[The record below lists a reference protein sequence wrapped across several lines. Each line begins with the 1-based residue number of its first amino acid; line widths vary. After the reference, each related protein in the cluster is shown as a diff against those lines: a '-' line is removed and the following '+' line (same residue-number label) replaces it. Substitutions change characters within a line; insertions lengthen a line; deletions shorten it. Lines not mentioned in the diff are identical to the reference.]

1 MLEEA
6 IASKTKIGILRTML
20 EIGREMR
27 FEDIARYSN
36 LSYGT
41 VYPAL
46 KDLVEFRIL
55 KTKLYGKSKLYSLNK
70 SIFFYPELKSL
81 FEAEKRKPLRI
92 AEVFAKNVNKRGIV
106 NLILFGSLARE
117 EFKEKSDIDILVIY
131 NGEKESIDKKLYEE
145 VQRVLENYDIF
156 ISITYMK
163 QGEYKERLKRMD
175 SFIMK
180 MEEEGKVLYGGLE
193 WLKK

>member
-20 EIGREMR
+20 EMEREMR
-27 FEDIARYSN
+27 FEDIAKYSN

-46 KDLVEFRIL
+46 KDLVEFRVL

-81 FEAEKRKPLRI
+81 FEAEKQKPIKI
-92 AEVFAKNVNKRGIV
+92 AGGFAKSVDKKGIV
-106 NLILFGSLARE
+106 NLILFGSLARG

-131 NGEKESIDKKLYEE
+131 KGGKETIDKKLYEE
-145 VQRVLENYDIF
+145 VQRVLESYDIF
-156 ISITYMK
+156 VSVTYIK
-163 QGEYKERLKRMD
+163 QEEYKERLKGMD
-175 SFIMK
+175 SFVAK
-180 MEEEGKVLYGGLE
+180 VAEEGKVLYGDLK